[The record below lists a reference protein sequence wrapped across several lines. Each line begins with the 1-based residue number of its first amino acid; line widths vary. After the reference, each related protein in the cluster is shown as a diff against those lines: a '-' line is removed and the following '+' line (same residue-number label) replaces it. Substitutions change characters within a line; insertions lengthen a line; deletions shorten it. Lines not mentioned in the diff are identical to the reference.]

1 MLASAFSAALVA
13 AFCVGRVAAHGGV
26 TAYSN
31 GGNFYPGWRAC
42 NTPVGQTTIGRPYD
56 TFDPIE
62 SVSAPTLACNNDGNS
77 GPNQLVATGTWP
89 HDTGP
94 VITYPAKCPRT
105 TCTGVNANGLKWFK
119 IDEAGL
125 LSGTVN
131 SGTWAAKKM
140 ITDNSTWTSTIPASA
155 PSGPYLIRHETI
167 ALHSMP
173 AQHYPECAELLI
185 TDGGNLEPTPDEL
198 VTPVG

>member
-1 MLASAFSAALVA
+1 MVETSTLVGGHA
-13 AFCVGRVAAHGGV
+13 TLPLDRLRLGGLMIPCTPRLHLERKVAEQMHV
-26 TAYSN
+26 FLS
-31 GGNFYPGWRAC
+31 
-42 NTPVGQTTIGRPYD
+42 
-56 TFDPIE
+56 DPIE

-77 GPNQLVATGTWP
+77 GPNQLVAT
-89 HDTGP
+89 
-94 VITYPAKCPRT
+94 ITYPAKCPRT